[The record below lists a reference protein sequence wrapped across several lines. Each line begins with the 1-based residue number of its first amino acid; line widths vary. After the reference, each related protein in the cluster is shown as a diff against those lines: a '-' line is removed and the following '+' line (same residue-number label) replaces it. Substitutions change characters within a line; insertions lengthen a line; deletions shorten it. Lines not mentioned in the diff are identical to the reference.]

1 MAAHETAAALDV
13 ARIRADFPLLAR
25 EVNGR
30 PLAYL
35 DSASTS
41 QKPRAV
47 LEAMTRFYET
57 SNANVHRG
65 VYTLGVESTDAF
77 EAARDAVQALLNAAS
92 RREVVFTRNTTE
104 AINLVAQRCARKGR
118 AGAGRRLAGRGAH
131 AGGCAGARL
140 RFLRH
145 HRP

>member
-1 MAAHETAAALDV
+1 MATHETDAALDV
-13 ARIRADFPLLAR
+13 ARIRADFPILAR

-41 QKPRAV
+41 QKPQAV
-47 LEAMTRFYET
+47 LDAMRAFYAT

-77 EAARDAVQALLNAAS
+77 EAARDAVQGLLNAPS

-104 AINLVAQRCARKGR
+104 AINLVAQTHGR
-118 AGAGRRLAGRGAH
+118 ATCGPGDVIVST
-131 AGGCAGARL
+131 
-140 RFLRH
+140 
-145 HRP
+145 